1 MPTIMKF
8 SWGRGHSWALSN
20 SMADGH
26 WDWSRCAQLPLHSV
40 RCERI
45 VAGVELSAHCERI
58 FQMKSSSD
66 YYLAAALQVHLSNQ
80 VNYLTG
86 GRKLDFCKSIIACSV
101 YRIHRRPRDLRE
113 TIVGQNDICYTVGWV
128 GLGWGLGK
136 HSGKRCENPE
146 KFKSNHAGILWVWI
160 CPYSFSLHPN
170 Y

>member
-66 YYLAAALQVHLSNQ
+66 YYLAAALQVHLSNR
-80 VNYLTG
+80 VNYLKG
-86 GRKLDFCKSIIACSV
+86 GWKLDFCKSIIACSV
-101 YRIHRRPRDLRE
+101 YRIHRRGGEGGR
-113 TIVGQNDICYTVGWV
+113 
-128 GLGWGLGK
+128 
-136 HSGKRCENPE
+136 HSGKQCENPE
-146 KFKSNHAGILWVWI
+146 KFQSNHACILWVWI
-160 CPYSFSLHPN
+160 CPKSFSLHLIINTFKPGWKT
-170 Y
+170 